1 MAQRLAG
8 PIESTAFGAATSQ
21 GTRDIEK
28 AIAMAKMI
36 ED

>member
-1 MAQRLAG
+1 MARRLAG
-8 PIESTAFGAATSQ
+8 PIDSTAFGAAASQ

-28 AIAMAKMI
+28 AIAMAEMI